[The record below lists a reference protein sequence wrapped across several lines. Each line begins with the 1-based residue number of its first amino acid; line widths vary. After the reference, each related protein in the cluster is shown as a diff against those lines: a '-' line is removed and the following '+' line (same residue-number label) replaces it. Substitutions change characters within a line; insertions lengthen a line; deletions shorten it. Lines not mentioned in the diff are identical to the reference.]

1 MRNRKSSRN
10 SFCFQSLCYAML
22 CQYSIHRLDPLSY
35 CEHMILSGAAEH
47 LWHSRD
53 TLRRDPIFKNKSI
66 FRCDDSRKRLL
77 ACNKWRPLKRLAR
90 MLPKQQFNPDWTTF
104 RSLKEERRL
113 SLEALINRKDVF
125 ALLTTSLGKSLMELV
140 ELSYR

>member
-1 MRNRKSSRN
+1 
-10 SFCFQSLCYAML
+10 
-22 CQYSIHRLDPLSY
+22 
-35 CEHMILSGAAEH
+35 MILFVAAEH